1 MKNFIINKRNYI
13 LNTHYIKEV
22 YLELK
27 DLKSDYPN
35 FDDWFEKVKSDIYF
49 GSKIL
54 ILRLNEK
61 EEIVAI
67 AILKLTKSEKKIC
80 VFKVLEEYRGK
91 GESIKFMEYILTITW
106 DKPLITVSSNRLPE
120 YQKLFDKF
128 GFELFKVYESYYK
141 EGLSEYC
148 FNGFLN

>member
-1 MKNFIINKRNYI
+1 MKNFIINKRNCTF
-13 LNTHYIKEV
+13 NTNYIKQV
-22 YLELK
+22 DSELK

-35 FDDWFEKVKSDIYF
+35 FDDWFIKVKYDIYF

-54 ILRLNEK
+54 IMRLNEK

-91 GESIKFMEYILTITW
+91 GESTKFMEYILTITG

-128 GFELFKVYESYYK
+128 GFELFKVYDNYYK